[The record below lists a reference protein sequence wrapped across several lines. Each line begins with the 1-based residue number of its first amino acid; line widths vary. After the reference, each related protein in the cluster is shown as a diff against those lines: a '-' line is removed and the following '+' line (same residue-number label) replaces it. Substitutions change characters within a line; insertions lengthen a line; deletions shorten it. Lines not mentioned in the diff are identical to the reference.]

1 MKTLKPLFRLC
12 RIFAVLFLGVC
23 GLWIAARCAHAGAPQ
38 AAPEDRIDAPFT
50 LDVKTPHV
58 AWGRPWGG
66 KSVHALVVPS
76 VSEGRTLVELAQRFP
91 ITYDTVMI
99 DTAWDAN
106 TWTVGT
112 GKNYEAR
119 DYKLTYKYLAE
130 DLAGSAHYDVIVL
143 PSLFGWNRLP
153 QDVRDAILKRVQEGA
168 GLVLIHPT
176 TGIPAPGEPPVAQ
189 PLNIHAPDVAVA
201 PGGKLWEVS
210 PLVGC
215 LSDQLD
221 SSGHLH
227 VLPRAVTGG
236 AWKAVAGS
244 FVTDNVPFESFPA
257 NDLKHYKYR
266 LGRDAKLLV
275 EGPQGEPVVA
285 TKMYGK
291 GRVVALGYVNH
302 GLSPEIDWNFLGK
315 QDDHWWEYFYSLLG
329 RSIIWA
335 GGQDPEVNLLPL
347 RVENRVGGGENL
359 TVALDNR
366 ASVRAAELSVKLI
379 NQWGDEQGSVTKSVR
394 LKRGRNRIVLD
405 VPGTASAGRNDV
417 DVILSADGKRY
428 AWGSVSFA
436 VPQPATILSITTDKK
451 FYALGDRMRVTVKTQ
466 GSGPAKIRVD
476 LLDNRRRLVGSVT
489 EEASSGGGGDVHATV
504 PVGNYT
510 TNIGW
515 VRVSLLGGGPAGE
528 TMIDQSQTRVEFVNL
543 DRKFGAYELIL
554 PWYGPPSY
562 EPWTPTLEDQ
572 FRKIG
577 VTVVGNPR
585 NNFKLISEVHA
596 PGFGIYW
603 YRRKPYLEQKAQY
616 LKTHD
621 IKYLIREPDLSSAEW
636 LDKLRAAIVDSMKE
650 SEPYAPLAYY
660 LADESSL
667 TSYGDPLDFSWSQPT
682 LAAFRVWL
690 RGQYSTLE
698 ALNKEWETNYKAWD
712 DVVPFTTSQAQAKG
726 NYAGWMDHRTFM
738 EQVFARALEVAAE
751 TVKAQDPGG
760 LPSISGTQAPGPSN
774 AVNWYLLDHV
784 VGYLQPYS
792 EDDQDDLHRSIH
804 AGQILTGFTG
814 YERFGAELR
823 HELWHRLLAGQTGAS
838 LFWHYTALNA
848 DLTLTQQGR
857 DLSALTGEFRNEG
870 LALLLRGAKRENC
883 GIAVHYS
890 LLSVRGHWITDG
902 HIAPDEVRDGDKTS
916 ANLKRFHQNR
926 TNWLHALRDAG
937 YQYDF
942 LTTEQIDKASLS
954 NYKVL
959 VLPGSISLS
968 KPEVTAIREFVLRG
982 GLLIADAET
991 GLMDGH
997 ARWETGGLLDD
1008 VLGVQHKNIHAE
1020 AKDPAP
1026 VPLQTSW
1033 DASGIGPMIIPAEA
1047 DLKVTSGKAG
1057 FSNGVTPFLVE
1068 NSFGAGRAVTL
1079 NFWMNNYIA
1088 LRKAGKNSSMLKL
1101 LEHYLGQAGAEP
1113 VADIRTASG
1122 QRIGCS
1128 EIVGYMK
1135 GELRYL
1141 AILPGVGC
1149 RDAGPVTLRLPSSL
1163 YVYSLTEHR
1172 MMGNLSRVE
1181 GTLTDGAPLF
1191 LALSSEPIGKLSVS
1205 PQGENAGGSLQ
1216 VKAGGAAAFR
1226 IQLFMPDG
1234 HSDFPEAVHVDVR
1247 NPDGKVLSYYG
1258 RNFALKDGEAQFSVA
1273 LALSDQPGKWQVTVR
1288 EPYTHQTCSTTFTV
1302 VR

>member
-12 RIFAVLFLGVC
+12 RIFASLFLAVC
-23 GLWIAARCAHAGAPQ
+23 GLWIAARCARAGAPQ
-38 AAPEDRIDAPFT
+38 AAPEHRIDVPFT

-58 AWGRPWGG
+58 AWAQPWGG

-76 VSEGRTLVELAQRFP
+76 VSEGRTLVELAERFP

-99 DTAWDAN
+99 DTAWDVN

-119 DYKLTYKYLAE
+119 NYKLTYQYLSE

-153 QDVRDAILKRVQEGA
+153 QDVRDAILKRVKEGA

-189 PLNIHAPDVAVA
+189 AMNIHAPDVAVA
-201 PGGKLWEVS
+201 PGGKLWDVS
-210 PLVGC
+210 PLVDC

-221 SSGHLH
+221 GSGHLH
-227 VLPRAVTGG
+227 VLPQAVTGG
-236 AWKAVAGS
+236 AWKAVAES
-244 FVTDNVPFESFPA
+244 FITDNVPFDSFPA
-257 NDLKHYKYR
+257 EDMKHYKYR
-266 LGRDAKLLV
+266 LGPDSKLLV
-275 EGPQGEPVVA
+275 EGPQGEPIVA
-285 TKMYGK
+285 TKMFGK

-302 GLSPEIDWNFLGK
+302 GLSPDIDWNFLGK
-315 QDDHWWEYFYSLLG
+315 QDGHWWEYFYSLLG
-329 RSIIWA
+329 RSIMWA
-335 GGQDPEVNLLPL
+335 GREDPQVRLLPL
-347 RVENRVGGGENL
+347 RVENRAEGGKTL
-359 TVALDNR
+359 AFALENR
-366 ASVRAAELSVKLI
+366 ASIRAAELSVKLI
-379 NQWGDEQGSVTKSVR
+379 SQWGDELGSVTKPVR

-405 VPGTASAGRNDV
+405 VPGAASAGRNEV
-417 DVILSADGKRY
+417 DVILSADRKRY

-436 VPQPATILSITTDKK
+436 VPQPDRIVSITADKK
-451 FYALGDRMRVTVKTQ
+451 FYALGDRMEVTLKTQ
-466 GSGPAKIRVD
+466 GSEAAKVRVE
-476 LLDNRRRLVGSVT
+476 LLDNRQRLIGSAT
-489 EEASSGGGGDVHATV
+489 EAASPGDGGVIHATV

-528 TMIDQSQTRVEFVNL
+528 GLIDQSQTRVEFVSL

-562 EPWTPTLEDQ
+562 EPWEATIEEQ

-596 PGFGIYW
+596 PGFGVYW
-603 YRRKPYLEQKAQY
+603 YRRKAYLEQKALY

-621 IKYLIREPDLSSAEW
+621 TKYLIRQPDLSSAEW
-636 LDKLRAAIVDSMKE
+636 LDKLREDIVDSMKE
-650 SEPYAPLAYY
+650 DEPYAPLAYY

-690 RGQYSTLE
+690 RGQYSTLK
-698 ALNKEWETNYKAWD
+698 ALNKEWEMDYKSWD
-712 DVVPFTTSQAQAKG
+712 DVMPLTTSEAQAKG

-738 EQVFARALEVAAE
+738 EQVFARALQVAAE

-857 DLSALTGEFRNEG
+857 DLSALTDEFRNEG
-870 LALLLRGAKRENC
+870 LALLLRGADRENC

-890 LLSVRGHWITDG
+890 PLSVRGHWITDG
-902 HIAPDEVRDGDKTS
+902 RIAPDEVRDGDETS

-926 TNWLHALRDAG
+926 TNWLQALRDAG
-937 YQYDF
+937 YAYDF
-942 LTTEQIDKASLS
+942 LTTEQIDKGNLS

-959 VLPGSISLS
+959 ILPDSISLS

-982 GLLIADAET
+982 GLLIADAQT

-1008 VLGVQHKNIHAE
+1008 VLGVQHKNMRAE
-1020 AKDPAP
+1020 AEDPGP
-1026 VPLQTSW
+1026 VLLQASW
-1033 DASGIGPMIIPAEA
+1033 DAQGIGAVIIPAEA
-1047 DLKVTSGKAG
+1047 NLKVTSGKAG
-1057 FSNGVTPFLVE
+1057 FSKDGTPYLIE

-1079 NFWMNNYIA
+1079 NFWMTNYGT
-1088 LRKAGKNSSMLKL
+1088 LRKAGTNGPVLKL
-1101 LEHYLGQAGAEP
+1101 LEHYLDEGGAQP
-1113 VADIRTASG
+1113 VVDIRTASG

-1128 EIVGYMK
+1128 EIVGYRK
-1135 GELRYL
+1135 GEVRYL
-1141 AILPGVGC
+1141 AVLPGVGC
-1149 RDAGPVTLRLPSSL
+1149 RDAGPVTVRLPSPR
-1163 YVYSLTEHR
+1163 YVYNLREHR
-1172 MMGNLSRVE
+1172 LLGKVSQVE

-1191 LALSSEPIGKLSVS
+1191 LALSPEPIGKLSVTA
-1205 PQGENAGGSLQ
+1205 QGANAGGGLQ
-1216 VKAGGAAAFR
+1216 VKAGGAAAFH
-1226 IQLFMPDG
+1226 IQPSMPDG
-1234 HSDFPEAVHVDVR
+1234 HSDFPEAIHVDVR
-1247 NPDGKVLSYYG
+1247 SPEGKVLSYYG
-1258 RNFALKDGEAQFSVA
+1258 RNLPLENGEAQFSVA
-1273 LALSDQPGKWQVTVR
+1273 LALSDQPGQWQVTVR